1 METKTLNRIEALFAR
16 KNKHLLSVYFT
27 AGFPGLDDTL
37 PLLRRLEGAGA
48 DIVEIGIPFSDPI
61 ADGPTIQESNKK
73 ALDNGIS
80 LKGIFGQLEE
90 LRPGSSV
97 PVILM
102 GYLNPVLQFG
112 MENFC
117 RRCAEVGVDGLI
129 LPDLPMEEYLESYME
144 MFGHYGLCN
153 IFLITPQTSEDRI
166 RLIDRNSRGF
176 IYMVSAAST
185 TGGRE
190 GLNEDQIDYF
200 KRIRAMNLKNPA
212 LIGFGISSPATFRQ
226 ACEYAS
232 GAIVGSALI
241 RALQQ
246 AADPMQAAADFVKN
260 LKATTP

>member
-1 METKTLNRIEALFAR
+1 METSTLNRIEELFAR
-16 KNKHLLSVYFT
+16 KNRQLLSVYFT
-27 AGFPGLDDTL
+27 AGFPGLNDTL

-80 LKGIFGQLEE
+80 LRRIFAQLED

-102 GYLNPVLQFG
+102 GYLNPVVQFG

-129 LPDLPMEEYLESYME
+129 LPDLPMEEYLESYAE
-144 MFGHYGLCN
+144 MFARYGLCN
-153 IFLITPQTSEDRI
+153 IFLITPQTSEQRI

-185 TGGRE
+185 TGARE

-200 KRIRAMNLKNPA
+200 KRIRAMKLRNPA
-212 LIGFGISSPATFRQ
+212 LIGFGISSPAIFRQ